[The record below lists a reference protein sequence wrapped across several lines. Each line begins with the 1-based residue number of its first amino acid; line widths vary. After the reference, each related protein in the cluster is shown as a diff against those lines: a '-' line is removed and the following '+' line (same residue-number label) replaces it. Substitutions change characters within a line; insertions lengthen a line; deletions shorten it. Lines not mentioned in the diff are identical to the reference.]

1 LIGEGASFGAGR
13 LAHLDQAIQ
22 DPGAVVLAAEIVL
35 GAVLPWVL
43 LPRGERLRG
52 YLATIA
58 LAVVAVTAI
67 GPVVAFIRGAADR
80 F

>member
-1 LIGEGASFGAGR
+1 
-13 LAHLDQAIQ
+13 
-22 DPGAVVLAAEIVL
+22 VVLAAEIVL